1 MSTKKRNRNGT
12 WTNSWKITW
21 HLLQHFV
28 FIGYSIL
35 NLKYIFLIIRI
46 LVKCLHINKKN
57 SSKCTLIFLT
67 IYNTDVFLM
76 CQMELISYNEVLRT
90 IIVPANVL
98 IWNGFTD
105 IPNVFEMRWSQ
116 WSLKNSIPPLKIW
129 N

>member
-1 MSTKKRNRNGT
+1 MKNYMTFVASFCVHRLLDTKL
-12 WTNSWKITW
+12 KI
-21 HLLQHFV
+21 
-28 FIGYSIL
+28 Y
-35 NLKYIFLIIRI
+35 FLIIRI

-98 IWNGFTD
+98 I
-105 IPNVFEMRWSQ
+105 
-116 WSLKNSIPPLKIW
+116 
-129 N
+129 